1 MSAPT
6 TTEIPGYVVG
16 KWTIDPAHSEITYSV
31 KHLGLA
37 KSRGTFNNFSG
48 EVVTGDSIQDS
59 SVMAEIDVNSVDS
72 GQDGRDEHLRSEEF
86 FDCANHPTMTFRS
99 TGIRA
104 EDDDEYVITG
114 ELTWR
119 GVSQPVEL
127 KAEFNGIGA
136 NPANNDATT
145 LGVSAEATVRRR
157 DFGIGPEGNGFL
169 GEQVK
174 ITLEIEAFLQ
184 N

>member
-6 TTEIPGYVVG
+6 IEIPGYVVG
-16 KWTIDPAHSEITYSV
+16 TWTIDPAHSEITYSV

-37 KSRGTFNNFSG
+37 KSRGTFHNFSG
-48 EVVTGDSIQDS
+48 EIVTGE
-59 SVMAEIDVNSVDS
+59 SVLGSTVTAEIDVNSVDS
-72 GQDGRDEHLRSEEF
+72 GQDGRDEHLRSADF
-86 FDCANHPTMTFRS
+86 FDCANHPTMSFRS
-99 TGIRA
+99 TGIRF
-104 EDDDEYVITG
+104 EGDDEYVIEG
-114 ELTWR
+114 ELSWR
-119 GVSQPVEL
+119 GVTQPVEL
-127 KAEFNGIGA
+127 KAEFNGVGT

-157 DFGIGPEGNGFL
+157 DFGIGPEGNSFL

-184 N
+184 S